1 MFPIK
6 DFLIALLTA
15 YLYYYQF
22 TKGSNQEEKG
32 EKDSAEAK
40 DLNELL
46 SDEEPKFDLEDLP
59 EKNSFTHALDEDQR

>member
-1 MFPIK
+1 VFPIK

-46 SDEEPKFDLEDLP
+46 SAEEPKFELED
-59 EKNSFTHALDEDQR
+59 